1 MKILESIMY
10 TVYFIAGMISTGC
23 LIYIVMFLDA
33 LRKGW
38 LV

>member
-1 MKILESIMY
+1 MKILEGIMY
-10 TVYFIAGMISTGC
+10 TAYFIAGMISTGC
-23 LIYIVMFLDA
+23 LLYIAMWLDA